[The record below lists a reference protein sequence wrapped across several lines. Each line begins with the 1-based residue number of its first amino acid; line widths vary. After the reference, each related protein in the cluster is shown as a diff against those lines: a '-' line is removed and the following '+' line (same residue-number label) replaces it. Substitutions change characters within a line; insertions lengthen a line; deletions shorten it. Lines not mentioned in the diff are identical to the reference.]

1 MKYVNCKAFYLQ
13 IPFLE
18 KDAEFDFQLMIY
30 CWSQAY
36 TVFKNCFLS
45 YHLKIQNTT
54 KPKIHAYKVIYTF
67 RTVV

>member
-13 IPFLE
+13 ISFLE

-36 TVFKNCFLS
+36 TLFQKLFSFISLEKT
-45 YHLKIQNTT
+45 KI
-54 KPKIHAYKVIYTF
+54 PKIHAYIIIHTF